1 MVQGDRV
8 KGTKASSAK
17 AAQLLGSAAAAQPV
31 AVGFGGY
38 ATFKYVLFAVINF
51 HVGPIL

>member
-17 AAQLLGSAAAAQPV
+17 AAQLLGNAAAAQPV

-38 ATFKYVLFAVINF
+38 AFVQLVFVSF
-51 HVGPIL
+51 